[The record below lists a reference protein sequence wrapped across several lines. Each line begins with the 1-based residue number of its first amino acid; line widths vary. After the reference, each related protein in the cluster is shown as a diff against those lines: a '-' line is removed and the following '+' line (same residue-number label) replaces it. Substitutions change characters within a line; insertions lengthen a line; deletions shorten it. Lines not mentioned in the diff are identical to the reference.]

1 MKAHTYYIIFGCP
14 PIGGEA
20 SPHPPPLMSLVFL
33 AAYLMHLHIVSK
45 MTGWFPYFC
54 ITLLL
59 LLLSCQ
65 VTSAW
70 LEFALLGHYKSDIS
84 VCR

>member
-1 MKAHTYYIIFGCP
+1 
-14 PIGGEA
+14 
-20 SPHPPPLMSLVFL
+20 MSLVFL